1 MRFWSYIFPGLYGLL
16 VYVTIR
22 LVTDVPSGEYPWER
36 SLIQNIVEV
45 IFTVT
50 MGYVFHW
57 VLVAAN
63 KRLARLDDF
72 SMNRIVWELLLIAA
86 VILVVVNPVVILIHY
101 LVNDYLSAADVVIA
115 NCITI
120 LFSLLYY
127 SMVRG
132 NFMLRS
138 YISQQQRMNRLQNDQ
153 LQTELKFLK
162 AQYHPHF
169 LFNALNTIYFQ
180 MDGNVSEAKR
190 TLEQFSHLLRYQLY
204 DQQKEVKLGREL
216 EHLGHYIE
224 LQRTRVSDKLNL
236 ELRFDEGLNEWM
248 IYPLLLLPLVEN
260 AFKYVGGNYRIGI
273 EAKREGDKLRFTVIN
288 SLPSEAPAFDAGGIG
303 LENTRRRLELL
314 YPGRHTLLVCRKEN
328 EFFAELQI
336 SLT

>member
-16 VYVTIR
+16 VYLTIR
-22 LVTDVPSGEYPWER
+22 LVTDVPSGEYFWDRP
-36 SLIQNIVEV
+36 LVQNVVEV
-45 IFTVT
+45 IFTIT
-50 MGYVFHW
+50 MGYIFHW
-57 VLVAAN
+57 ILVAAN
-63 KRLARLDDF
+63 RRLARLDDF
-72 SMNRIVWELLLIAA
+72 SMNRIVWELVLIAA

-101 LVNDYLSAADVVIA
+101 LINDYLSAADVVIA
-115 NCITI
+115 NCISI

-138 YISQQQRMNRLQNDQ
+138 YISQQERMSRLQNDQ

-204 DQQKEVKLGREL
+204 DQQKEVRLGREL

-236 ELRFDEGLNEWM
+236 ELNFDESGNDLM

-260 AFKYVGGNYRIGI
+260 AFKYVGGTYRIRI
-273 EAKREGDKLRFTVIN
+273 EAKKEGGNLRFMVVN
-288 SLPSEAPAFDAGGIG
+288 SLPEEAPPFDAGGIG

-314 YPGRHTLLVCRKEN
+314 YAGRHKLQTCRKGN
-328 EFFAELQI
+328 EFYAELQI